1 MCSQTTDEATNYSQL
16 LNLFRQ
22 AINHLCFC
30 LTQKITKR
38 FIDDINDEDNDD
50 IYDIADQKK
59 SMFESIIYLIS
70 DDLFFKASFIKE
82 NDDRFAVR
90 TTM

>member
-1 MCSQTTDEATNYSQL
+1 MCIQTTDEATNYSQL

-38 FIDDINDEDNDD
+38 FIYDINDEDNDD
-50 IYDIADQKK
+50 IYDIAD
-59 SMFESIIYLIS
+59 
-70 DDLFFKASFIKE
+70 
-82 NDDRFAVR
+82 
-90 TTM
+90 